1 MVTVYNRSRYNRRHA
16 FLSGSLAFVAG
27 WAVVAVLAPDGVFSG
42 VPRWRSSLWLYLGAH
57 GIPLSDIYL
66 GGTGFSS
73 TQPLNTIDS
82 SVPFRYIPLAA
93 VIGAAVYTG
102 SKFSST
108 KIKRSVSRT
117 FDAGSAYFLA
127 ALAAMVASDIQPGV
141 STILL
146 IAGVVAAAAWL
157 GSSFLGTFTR
167 DIPIIG
173 VASLGTILS
182 LGIVLVIGSAAV
194 LTMLWQLVAISFG
207 AAAVAGVAT
216 GAERKARKEGKRM
229 SDEWPRAALV
239 KHRLRENWLELGIVL
254 LIFGLLY
261 AGVTGVI

>member
-1 MVTVYNRSRYNRRHA
+1 MVTVYNRSRYDRRYA

-27 WAVVAVLAPDGVFSG
+27 WAVVAILAPDGAFTE

-66 GGTGFSS
+66 GGSSFSS
-73 TQPLNTIDS
+73 TQPLSVIDS
-82 SVPFRYIPLAA
+82 SVPFRYVPLAA
-93 VIGAAVYTG
+93 VIAGAVYTA

-108 KIKRSVSRT
+108 RIKRSVSRT

-127 ALAAMVASDIQPGV
+127 ALAAMVVSDIQPGV

-167 DIPIIG
+167 SIPIIG

-182 LGIVLVIGSAAV
+182 LGIVLVAGSAAI

-207 AAAVAGVAT
+207 VAAAAGVVT

-229 SDEWPRAALV
+229 SDEWPRATFV
-239 KHRLRENWLELGIVL
+239 KRRIRENWLELGIILV
-254 LIFGLLY
+254 IFGLLY
-261 AGVTGVI
+261 AGVTGAV

>member
-1 MVTVYNRSRYNRRHA
+1 
-16 FLSGSLAFVAG
+16 
-27 WAVVAVLAPDGVFSG
+27 
-42 VPRWRSSLWLYLGAH
+42 
-57 GIPLSDIYL
+57 
-66 GGTGFSS
+66 
-73 TQPLNTIDS
+73 
-82 SVPFRYIPLAA
+82 
-93 VIGAAVYTG
+93 
-102 SKFSST
+102 
-108 KIKRSVSRT
+108 
-117 FDAGSAYFLA
+117 
-127 ALAAMVASDIQPGV
+127 MVASDIQPGV

-167 DIPIIG
+167 GIPIIG